1 MAIKLIVFKE
11 DYRCVIADVEE
22 VIGADLGEPD
32 CQLTDPYE
40 FLELEE
46 EPKEYK
52 DRLKPW
58 AVMNMSSDKK
68 CRIQS
73 DNILTLINPEKFIL
87 DAYKELTT

>member
-22 VIGADLGEPD
+22 VVGADLGEPD
-32 CQLTDPYE
+32 CQLTKPYE
-40 FLELEE
+40 FKVLDE
-46 EPKEYK
+46 EPADYK
-52 DRLKPW
+52 DRLEPW